1 MNFITYDIILLAI
14 FVLFVSIFLYR
25 HRKNLKREGLLLL
38 YKTSV
43 GVRIIDKIGKKY
55 KKILNILGWVSI
67 GLGFLLMLAML
78 YLFGKMVWLYIF
90 QSELIQLVKIP
101 PITPLL
107 PYLPQIFKL
116 DFLPPFYFIYWIVII
131 AIVAI
136 VHEFSHGIFAANKG
150 VKIKSTGFG
159 FFPFFLPVFL
169 AAFVELDEKK
179 MAKKKIS
186 SQMAVLSAGTF
197 ANLLTAILF
206 FGVLTLF
213 FSLSFTPSGVI
224 FDTYTYSPV
233 QTSSISAINSI
244 SVHNATYTQIFDI
257 VNDSGKATS
266 IIYTSNGV
274 KYLINPSFLEQQKTA
289 DEYLLL
295 YDDSAAIRANLSN
308 IIMKINGV
316 TINSKEQLGKELL
329 KYAPGTKITVTALT
343 DDADEDYE
351 IILGENPGDKSRAYL
366 GVGFMNRES
375 SGILGKVMAVLTSF
389 KDSGVYYKSNF
400 QSAEFIYDWIWW
412 LVLICFSVALVNM
425 LPVGIF
431 DGGRF
436 FFLTILALTKN
447 KETSK
452 KIFKGVT
459 YFFLFLLAVIMVFWV
474 INFFR

>member
-186 SQMAVLSAGTF
+186 SQMAVLSSGTF
-197 ANLLTAILF
+197 ANLLTAVLF
-206 FGVLTLF
+206 FGIWALF
-213 FSLSFTPSGVI
+213 FSLAFTPSGVV

-233 QTSSISAINSI
+233 YVASIS
-244 SVHNATYTQIFDI
+244 SVNNVNVNNITYNQILSL
-257 VNDSGKATS
+257 VNNSGKALNEVTADD
-266 IIYTSNGV
+266 T
-274 KYLINPSFLEQQKTA
+274 KYLITESFLEKQKGA
-289 DEYLLL
+289 DKYLLL
-295 YDDSAAIRANLSN
+295 YDNSPAINANLSS
-308 IIMKINGV
+308 IILKINEV
-316 TINSKEQLGKELL
+316 SIRSKEQLGKELL
-329 KYAPGTKITVTALT
+329 KYTPGAKITITALVG
-343 DDADEDYE
+343 DADRDYE
-351 IILGENPGDKSRAYL
+351 IVLGKNPQNESRAYL
-366 GVGFMNRES
+366 GIGFINKES
-375 SGILGKVMAVLTSF
+375 SGIFGKLMTVFTSF
-389 KDSGVYYKSNF
+389 RDSGVYYKPNF
-400 QSAEFIYDWIWW
+400 QAAEFIYNWIWW
-412 LVLICFSVALVNM
+412 LVLICFSVALINM

-436 FFLTILALTKN
+436 FFLMMLALTKS
-447 KETSK
+447 KDKAK
-452 KIFKGVT
+452 KIFKAVT
-459 YFFLFLLAVIMVFWV
+459 YLFLFLLGVIMVFWA